1 MLRCNFTLLA
11 PGAGVHFPLQYLK
24 KFTSSSLPSI
34 NIRFSLT
41 ILLKFPLVVW
51 VFLVL
56 FKIRDSVCLFS
67 NTPGIP
73 LGVPLYWSKRQV
85 LFILFHSLL
94 CSIPVCIPHHRNN
107 SQSDYGKVF
116 VYLTV
121 SCIIIP
127 SWNPLFVLAAWK
139 RCITNVNVCWPACLL
154 THHVTAQNSLPFCL
168 STSSWQK
175 ETNAKVLAVKMQ

>member
-1 MLRCNFTLLA
+1 MRKPVTNMLRCNFTLLA
-11 PGAGVHFPLQYLK
+11 PEAGVHFPLQYLK

-34 NIRFSLT
+34 NIRFPLT

-51 VFLVL
+51 VSLVL
-56 FKIRDSVCLFS
+56 FKIHDCVCLFS
-67 NTPGIP
+67 NTPEIP
-73 LGVPLYWSKRQV
+73 LGVPLYWRKRQV

-94 CSIPVCIPHHRNN
+94 CFIPVCIPHHRNN

-127 SWNPLFVLAAWK
+127 S
-139 RCITNVNVCWPACLL
+139 
-154 THHVTAQNSLPFCL
+154 
-168 STSSWQK
+168 
-175 ETNAKVLAVKMQ
+175 